1 MTKRKRYTNEFKSKV
16 ALAAIKGEQ
25 TTNEIAS
32 EFGIHPNQ
40 VSTWKREAVQ
50 NLPLLFDKKNHPK
63 SSKIEKEKEH
73 LYSQTGRL
81 KVEVD
86 FLKKNIAAW
95 E

>member
-1 MTKRKRYTNEFKSKV
+1 MR
-16 ALAAIKGEQ
+16 LLL
-25 TTNEIAS
+25 

-50 NLPLLFDKKNHPK
+50 NLPLLFDKKNRPK

-73 LYSQTGRL
+73 LYSQPGRL

-86 FLKKNIAAW
+86 FLKKISQPGSEHLNEKVPYLQINR
-95 E
+95 